1 MSKDPEAC
9 RLENLWSGPFGDA
22 YVERNDGSFPGRE
35 PFWRA
40 LLQNIRVRSVLEVGC
55 NVGVNLR
62 WIAQSRPET
71 RLAGVDINPR
81 ALREARG
88 RAPGAHLAL
97 GSASV
102 LPFGDQAF
110 DLVFTTG
117 VLIHIARADLPAVMS
132 EVVRCSRRYVL
143 CGEYHAPTVTE
154 IRYREQEG
162 ALFKDDY
169 GRLYLRSHPEL
180 ALVEEGFLARQ
191 QGGWDD
197 ITYWLFEKAR

>member
-1 MSKDPEAC
+1 MDRPKPPRDP
-9 RLENLWSGPFGDA
+9 
-22 YVERNDGSFPGRE
+22 PGRGGHQ
-35 PFWRA
+35 PP
-40 LLQNIRVRSVLEVGC
+40 
-55 NVGVNLR
+55 
-62 WIAQSRPET
+62 RPQ
-71 RLAGVDINPR
+71 GGPGPG
-81 ALREARG
+81 ARG
-88 RAPGAHLAL
+88 HLAL